1 MDQSDPDIPNFEI
14 HFKDES
20 LEDAIR
26 GAMTDEVQNAEKSRK
41 VTDAENFQAAANLDF
56 KTAGPSKIPTK
67 IEETER
73 FSRASEE
80 DIKSM
85 MAEAS
90 NKNTG
95 KTTSTWLRV
104 FKEWATVKQQT
115 TEIETIPPE
124 SLDLVLQQFYAELK
138 KKNGSDYEP
147 ESLAV
152 MQASLDRHLREQ
164 NYGYSILRDDKFYN
178 SIKFWKAKR
187 LNSDNMGKAT
197 DPMRLNH
204 WHGKMRR
211 SCGVLADSET
221 QRLNPYYTQF
231 GFNLPNILD
240 VCQEHKRANV
250 EDFTFGVD
258 ENGCEYIMF
267 DESRPTK
274 TRPGGLRKKKRS
286 QIPRMYST
294 GGERCPV
301 TLFKKFVSR
310 RPKSMLM

>member
-1 MDQSDPDIPNFEI
+1 M
-14 HFKDES
+14 
-20 LEDAIR
+20 
-26 GAMTDEVQNAEKSRK
+26 
-41 VTDAENFQAAANLDF
+41 
-56 KTAGPSKIPTK
+56 
-67 IEETER
+67 ETER

-178 SIKFWKAKR
+178 SNKVLK
-187 LNSDNMGKAT
+187 GKASQL
-197 DPMRLNH
+197 RQ
-204 WHGKMRR
+204 HGKGNRPNASQPLTWEDEEKLWSLGR
-211 SCGVLADSET
+211 LGNTTPESLLHTVWFQLT
-221 QRLNPYYTQF
+221 QHL
-231 GFNLPNILD
+231 GFRG
-240 VCQEHKRANV
+240 CQEHKQANV
-250 EDFTFGVD
+250 EYFTFGVD
-258 ENGCEYIMF
+258 ENGYAYIMF

-274 TRPGGLRKKKRS
+274 RDL
-286 QIPRMYST
+286 
-294 GGERCPV
+294 V
-301 TLFKKFVSR
+301 D
-310 RPKSMLM
+310 